1 MRSLDDVGQGKA
13 VGYLPLATLK
23 NVLRISADKIRE
35 SCEAR
40 GLNVKIF
47 DEDSSC
53 IKSGAIFVY
62 DTGLVRGI
70 IDRFDQDILAR
81 GWSGDVESIIERI
94 AIEWYCEND
103 PAMPFIKALYG
114 E

>member
-23 NVLRISADKIRE
+23 NVLGVSADKIRE
-35 SCEAR
+35 SYLAR

-47 DEDSSC
+47 NEDASC
-53 IKSGAIFVY
+53 IKGGAIFVY
-62 DTGLVRGI
+62 DTELFQGI
-70 IDRFDQDILAR
+70 IDRFDQDILAH
-81 GWSGDVESIIERI
+81 GWSDDVESIIERI

-103 PAMPFIKALYG
+103 PLMPFIKALYG